1 MARITVED
9 CLDHVDNRFEL
20 VLVATRRARQIYNRG
35 AEPLVDEE
43 NDKPTVIA
51 LREIAEDLIN
61 DEMLDAGDATPED
74 DPIEIPFGSMGPGPM
89 GEGYAEAEGS
99 PLQAQGSSLQAEG
112 SSLQAEGSSLQA
124 EGSSLQAEGSSLQA
138 EGSSLQAEGSPLQAE
153 GSEPASSPTESAPIK
168 AEASPSVLDSNQTDN
183 QTDPGAAGTTDE
195 DSTSL

>member
-51 LREIAEDLIN
+51 LREIAENLIN

-74 DPIEIPFGSMGPGPM
+74 DPIEIPFGTMGAGPID
-89 GEGYAEAEGS
+89 GDADASEASREAPRAAEGADMG
-99 PLQAQGSSLQAEG
+99 QAPAAPESTSGLDNQATHPEA
-112 SSLQAEGSSLQA
+112 SQQT
-124 EGSSLQAEGSSLQA
+124 
-138 EGSSLQAEGSPLQAE
+138 GSPTMDN
-153 GSEPASSPTESAPIK
+153 SSQGI
-168 AEASPSVLDSNQTDN
+168 
-183 QTDPGAAGTTDE
+183 AGTTDE
-195 DSTSL
+195 GSASL